1 MYPGLKGAAFGGIG
15 LLGIQIVAAMVVI
28 VYSFV
33 VTFGIWKV
41 IGMFMPLKMSDE
53 QLMEGDKAIHSE
65 EIEPQDEEPEMS
77 EMKPA
82 AKM

>member
-1 MYPGLKGAAFGGIG
+1 
-15 LLGIQIVAAMVVI
+15 MVVI

-41 IGMFMPLKMSDE
+41 IGLFMPLKMSDKE
-53 QLMEGDKAIHSE
+53 LMEGDTAIHGE
-65 EIEPQDEEPEMS
+65 EIEPPSDEQDMS